1 MNKLTGLIAAPF
13 TPFREDGSIHLPQ
26 IEVLVEHLIAQQIK
40 GIFICGSTGEGPSM
54 TVEERMQVAEA
65 FVSLSDKRLYTFVH
79 VGHNSLAEARKLAAH
94 ARQIGA
100 DAISAT
106 VPTYFKINT
115 VEALIKSLAEI
126 AEGAPDLPL
135 YYYNI
140 PSLTG
145 VNLDMAGFLTQA
157 TDQLPTL
164 AGIKY
169 TAPWL
174 HEYQACLHTAQGLY
188 DVLYGTDEM
197 MLGALAVGA
206 QGFIGSTYNF
216 AAPIYHQVQSA
227 FDQGDLATARQYQ
240 TKAVEIVRIILR
252 YGSLPSQKAIMK
264 MIGLDCGPV
273 RLPLSELSTSQKAAL
288 RRDLT
293 EIGFFEQIKTTID
306 QK

>member
-65 FVSLSDKRLYTFVH
+65 FVNLSDKRLYTFVH

-206 QGFIGSTYNF
+206 RGFIGSTYNF
-216 AAPIYHQVQSA
+216 AAPIYHQVQAA

>member
-40 GIFICGSTGEGPSM
+40 GVFICGSTGEGPSM

-65 FVSLSDKRLYTFVH
+65 FVNLSDKRLFTFVH

-94 ARQIGA
+94 AQQIGA

-115 VEALIKSLAEI
+115 VEALIKSLGEI

-140 PSLTG
+140 PGLTG
-145 VNLDMAGFLTQA
+145 ANLDMVEFLMQV
-157 TDQLPTL
+157 TDHLPTL

-174 HEYQACLHTAQGLY
+174 HEYQACLNTARGKY

-197 MLGALAVGA
+197 LLSALAVGA
-206 QGFIGSTYNF
+206 KGFIGSTYNF
-216 AAPIYHQVQSA
+216 AAPIYHQVRTA
-227 FDQGDLATARQYQ
+227 FEQGDLITAQQYQ
-240 TKAVEIVRIILR
+240 AQAVEIVRIILR
-252 YGSLPSQKAIMK
+252 YSALSSQKAIMK

-273 RLPLSELSTSQKAAL
+273 RLPLSELSNSQKAAL
-288 RRDLT
+288 RQDLE
-293 EIGFFEQIKTTID
+293 EIGFFEQIKSTID
-306 QK
+306 RK